1 MFVNRYPWSHL
12 ILQIEFLSRK
22 QKVKGHNSKIM
33 IVLILVIN
41 EDKCNENVF
50 FKLII
55 SKNLNKMIFTIPLK
69 FIDPDI

>member
-50 FKLII
+50 FKENDPHESFGHLLII
-55 SKNLNKMIFTIPLK
+55 SKI
-69 FIDPDI
+69 